1 MSREIEG
8 RSFTTSVLY
17 WIGILEQQANWQFAR
32 ALDAPKSV
40 VARWRTLSI
49 LAEKSG
55 LPISE
60 LARHTFIERTAIS
73 HLLRQMATEG
83 LVERRTRRGDKRTV
97 EILITAAGRRSFEH
111 MLPMRRAIF
120 KAAARGL
127 RPRDIAILMRLIRH
141 LAHNLDGMAP
151 PTAPP
156 PRKPRRSRRK
166 PRPAA
171 RQDMRPAR

>member
-17 WIGILEQQANWQFAR
+17 WIGVLEQQANGQFAR
-32 ALDAPKSV
+32 ALNAPKSV

-73 HLLRQMATEG
+73 HLLRQMAKEG
-83 LVERRTRRGDKRTV
+83 LIERRSRRGDKRTI
-97 EILITAAGRRSFEH
+97 EIHITAAGRRSFNR

-120 KAAARGL
+120 KAAARDL
-127 RPRDIAILMRLIRH
+127 DRQDIATLMRVIRH
-141 LAHNLDGMAP
+141 LADNLDNIASSNAP
-151 PTAPP
+151 A
-156 PRKPRRSRRK
+156 KPRRIRRK
-166 PRPAA
+166 PRPTSAVK
-171 RQDMRPAR
+171 P